1 MIFFVRCLSSF
12 RCHWVHMFWYYS
24 CIIITPFTQWHKIAM
39 DYAHGI
45 CGSGIWSW
53 QRMACCVFSS
63 VSGFQL
69 EALKAGGRGIL
80 KARSFTCLVV
90 NSGCWLRASVS
101 LHVVSSFEPV
111 WVSSLHGGWIPK
123 AKKVGEGRKR
133 EQCEHQV
140 EAITSHDLASEV
152 AWRHFRPPGLGAIIG
167 LCLDSRGGK
176 IDPTSSG
183 QGSSYVVRRACGMGQ
198 QRQPWQR
205 QQTEPWPSFLHL
217 PRILP
222 TSVTVLKRLR
232 TWLLTVTHP
241 TSLSSEPFSVWA
253 S

>member
-1 MIFFVRCLSSF
+1 MIFFRCLSSF

-24 CIIITPFTQWHKIAM
+24 CIIITPLTQWHKIAM

-123 AKKVGEGRKR
+123 AKKVGEGWKR

-140 EAITSHDLASEV
+140 GAITFSWSGLWSGV
-152 AWRHFRPPGLGAIIG
+152 APLPSSRAWSRHRLVPRLKGRENRP
-167 LCLDSRGGK
+167 
-176 IDPTSSG
+176 
-183 QGSSYVVRRACGMGQ
+183 
-198 QRQPWQR
+198 
-205 QQTEPWPSFLHL
+205 HL
-217 PRILP
+217 
-222 TSVTVLKRLR
+222 
-232 TWLLTVTHP
+232 
-241 TSLSSEPFSVWA
+241 
-253 S
+253 